1 MTIHAGAQPV
11 LVCPPTVRCD
21 TDRFAYRSLLAGGLA
36 VTLDDLDDALADH
49 NRALKDEVTV
59 SLDRETRQE
68 LAFLLAAF
76 DGDTEELLRRGVHR
90 LFRSSVDR
98 GDLDFHLRG
107 AFDVTYD
114 EYLVG
119 MSYDDA
125 ARPDRRQDDDR
136 RYRQ

>member
-1 MTIHAGAQPV
+1 M
-11 LVCPPTVRCD
+11 VRCD
-21 TDRFAYRSLLAGGLA
+21 IDRSTYHSLLARGLA
-36 VTLDDLDDALADH
+36 VTLDDLNDALVDH
-49 NRALKDEVTV
+49 NRALKDEVTI

-68 LAFLLAAF
+68 MAFLLAAF

-119 MSYDDA
+119 MTYDDA

>member
-1 MTIHAGAQPV
+1 M
-11 LVCPPTVRCD
+11 
-21 TDRFAYRSLLAGGLA
+21 S
-36 VTLDDLDDALADH
+36 LDDLDDALAEH
-49 NRALKDEVTV
+49 NRALDDEATV

-76 DGDTEELLRRGVHR
+76 DGDAEELLRRGVHR
-90 LFRSSVDR
+90 LFRSAVDT

-114 EYLVG
+114 EYLAG
-119 MSYDDA
+119 MTYDDA